1 MKSILLT
8 LLIFAAIIIIHECGH
23 FFAARLCG
31 VRVNEFAIG
40 MGPTLL
46 RFGKKE
52 TRYSL
57 RLFPIGGFVAME
69 GESDQSNDPR
79 AFCNQAVWKR
89 MIIVCAGAVMN
100 LVLGFVIILALTIP
114 NKTLAS
120 TTIAEFSEGASTEA
134 SGLMVGDEIT
144 HINGRRMWVDS
155 DIIYALSTD
164 EDGVVDMTVRRDGE
178 KVSLEN
184 VVFTK
189 ENGTLVIDFKAVGKQ
204 RGLINTLGYSLGK
217 TASIG
222 RLIWISIG
230 QLVTGQAAISDLSG
244 PIGTAQAVGEATK
257 AGMSTVMNLFAF
269 ITVNVGIFNILPIPA
284 LDGGRLVFLLFEAV
298 TRRRIKP
305 EYEAYVHFA
314 GFVLV
319 ILLFVF
325 VSYQDIVNLI
335 RG

>member
-89 MIIVCAGAVMN
+89 IIIVCAGAVMN

-189 ENGTLVIDFKAVGKQ
+189 ENGTLVIDFKVVGKQ